1 MVDTLKNLES
11 YHIVLCSQSPRRLE
25 LLSRLGLVFEVR
37 NIPDIDES
45 YSPELDI
52 EEVPLFLSKKKAEAY
67 RRTMN
72 ENDLLI
78 TADTIVCLDN
88 QIFGKPKDTDDAR
101 VTLKR
106 LSGKTHSVIT
116 GITITSKEKQKQKS
130 FIVKSRVSFANLSN
144 QEIDYYIR
152 EYNPMDKA
160 GAYGIQDWIGMIGI
174 KSIEGSFY
182 NVMGLPVQ
190 RLYSE
195 LKNF

>member
-45 YSPELDI
+45 YSPELDV

-72 ENDLLI
+72 EDDLLI

-116 GITITSKEKQKQKS
+116 GITITSKEKQKS